1 MKLDDP
7 AVVRAEYA
15 DETRLAAR
23 QAVHRSGDGPDA
35 PEVVFAAVAEA
46 EPDSVL
52 EVGCGQGE
60 LAQRMVKEPGI
71 RVVAVDQS
79 TRMIQLARG
88 RGVDAQVGDVQA
100 LDSLDESFDCVV
112 AAWMLFHVPDLNRG
126 LGEIARVLRPGGR
139 LVAATN
145 GPDHLQELHD
155 LLGTSSPL
163 RSAFNG
169 ENGTQSLLRH
179 FVRVERRDAAGHLLF
194 PSRDAAQAYV
204 DSAVTLGGALPPIE
218 GSIRVRRTPV
228 VFVAEKA

>member
-1 MKLDDP
+1 MRLDDP

-15 DETRLAAR
+15 DETRLATR
-23 QAVHRSGDGPDA
+23 QAAHRLGEGPDA

-46 EPDSVL
+46 RPGRVL

-60 LAQRMVKEPGI
+60 LAQRLATEVGSH
-71 RVVAVDQS
+71 VVAIDQS
-79 TRMIQLARG
+79 PRMVELAQG
-88 RGVDAQVGDVQA
+88 RGVDARVGDVQA
-100 LDSLDESFDCVV
+100 LDFPDESFDCVV
-112 AAWMLFHVPDLNRG
+112 AAWMLFHVADLDRA
-126 LGEIARVLRPGGR
+126 LGEISRVLRPGGR

-145 GPDHLQELHD
+145 GPDHLHELLE

-169 ENGTQSLLRH
+169 ENGKQALLRH
-179 FVRVERRDAAGHLLF
+179 FGRVERRDAAGHLLF
-194 PSRDAAQAYV
+194 QSRDAAQAYV
-204 DSAVTLGGALPPIE
+204 DASVTLNGALPPIE

>member
-1 MKLDDP
+1 LRLDDP

-15 DETRLAAR
+15 DEMRLAVR
-23 QAVHRSGDGPDA
+23 QAAHESGDGPDA
-35 PEVVFAAVAEA
+35 REVVFAAVAEA
-46 EPDSVL
+46 QPDSVL

-60 LAQRMVKEPGI
+60 LAQRMVTELGI
-71 RVVAVDQS
+71 RVAAVDQS
-79 TRMIQLARG
+79 ARMVELARE
-88 RGVDAQVGDVQA
+88 RDVDARVGDVQA
-100 LDSLDESFDCVV
+100 LDFPDESFNCVV

-126 LGEIARVLRPGGR
+126 LDEIARVLRPGGR

-163 RSAFNG
+163 RSAFNA
-169 ENGTQSLLRH
+169 ENGEQSLLRH
-179 FVRVERRDAAGHLLF
+179 FVRVERRDAAGQFLF
-194 PSRDAAQAYV
+194 PSRDDAQAYV
-204 DSAVTLGGALPPIE
+204 DAGVILDGTLPPIE